1 MKKPFISRSREH
13 CGEHGMTMIL
23 VAAAMVAII
32 GMAVLSIDVITL
44 YLAKEEAQRSADA
57 AALAAARILSLS
69 GITGDPANLTSNW
82 GAICGAS
89 GVATLQAQ
97 ALVAQNIVGNQTAP
111 TVAVTYS
118 AGTNGTVG
126 AGTTDCTSL
135 ATSAFGVNPLV
146 TVKVTQAGL
155 PNFFSRIWTRSGNSI
170 SATATAEAFN
180 PSQMFTSGGNQAAS
194 GTIIPVWPRCV
205 KPWVIPNQNPLIPGP
220 IGTYYCNMAGGPGA
234 CHTLVGLTDGSITD
248 PGISLNG
255 GDGTHVIGETFWLVP
270 DCNHPNPNN
279 CVPLAPTQ
287 ANFSPAP
294 GYTYAQ
300 VPPNLLSLPGQVGTP
315 VAIPSCSTGD
325 PYEDAIEGC
334 DSPISYQCGVKDANV
349 VDLTKHN
356 PGVNSIANAVAC
368 LIHQTDTT
376 NTTSSSGQDYL
387 KTTGTFGDPS
397 AYPFLILAG
406 SSNPLG
412 GGLAGTPITSSNS
425 IVSLPIYDQTEAT
438 VPNPPP
444 NTAATNV
451 TFVGFLQVFIN
462 AVDGNGNRLVTV
474 LNVTGC
480 GNGTNPP
487 GSPVSGS
494 SPVPVRLITPP

>member
-1 MKKPFISRSREH
+1 
-13 CGEHGMTMIL
+13 MTMLL
-23 VAAAMVAII
+23 VAAAMVAIV

-69 GITGDPANLTSNW
+69 GITGDPTNSTSNW

-97 ALVAQNIVGNQTAP
+97 AVVAQNIVGNQTAP
-111 TVAVTYS
+111 TVSVTYS

-126 AGTTDCTSL
+126 AGTTDCSSL

-155 PNFFSRIWTRSGNSI
+155 PNFFSRIWTRSGNTI

-180 PSQMFTSGGNQAAS
+180 PSEMFTSGGNQAAG
-194 GTIIPVWPRCV
+194 GTITPVQPRCV
-205 KPWVIPNQNPLIPGP
+205 KPWVIPNLDPMNP
-220 IGTYYCNMAGGPGA
+220 AGCTTACTGFVNAATGA
-234 CHTLVGLTDGSITD
+234 IQH

-255 GDGTHVIGETFWLVP
+255 AGTTGVIGETFWLVP
-270 DCNHPNPNN
+270 DCQHGNPNYCN
-279 CVPLAPTQ
+279 PLGAAE
-287 ANFSPAP
+287 ANFPVSPALIP
-294 GYTYAQ
+294 AA
-300 VPPNLLSLPGQVGTP
+300 PNLLSLPGQVGTP
-315 VAIPSCSTGD
+315 VTAIPSCSTGD

-334 DSPISYQCGVKDANV
+334 DSPTNYQCGVLNANA

-356 PGVNSIANAVAC
+356 PGVNSITNAVAC

-397 AYPFLILAG
+397 AYPFQILPG

-412 GGLAGTPITSSNS
+412 AALAGTPITSSNS
-425 IVSLPIYDQTEAT
+425 IVSLPIYDQIAFPTIPSNAVT
-438 VPNPPP
+438 S
-444 NTAATNV
+444 V
-451 TFVGFLQVFIN
+451 TFIGFLEVFIN
-462 AVDGNGNRLVTV
+462 AVDLNGNRLVTV

-480 GNGTNPP
+480 GNGTNPT
-487 GSPVSGS
+487 GSPVTGS